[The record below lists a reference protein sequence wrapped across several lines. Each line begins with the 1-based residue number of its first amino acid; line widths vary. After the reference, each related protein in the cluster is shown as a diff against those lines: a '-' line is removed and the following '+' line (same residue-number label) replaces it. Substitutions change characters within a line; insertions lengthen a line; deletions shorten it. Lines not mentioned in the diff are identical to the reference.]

1 MYRKQENNQ
10 IQFGKIIKAG
20 ASGKRLLSVRE
31 GDVKNVSVVAGREID
46 VFSTRC
52 SNLELFR

>member
-10 IQFGKIIKAG
+10 IQFRKIIKAD

-31 GDVKNVSVVAGREID
+31 GDVENISVVAGHEVD
-46 VFSTRC
+46 VFSIRC
-52 SNLELFR
+52 SNFELFR